1 MGQQIHNA
9 GTADALRLF
18 IFNGG
23 AGQNAVPD
31 GDGVHGSGS
40 GPHAAAADAALQR
53 RTRRACAADEIGVI
67 AHHHF
72 TVGADVQEQR
82 RFLPLGQT
90 RGQETADDI
99 AAQIVGRSR
108 EAVDRPPDV
117 KPQGGSA
124 HQTRRRD
131 DGPERRVENAEGIQA
146 QEEVN
151 HGGVAADDHGAD
163 LVRVHARLAA
173 DVVQQGVQGVYGNGL

>member
-1 MGQQIHNA
+1 MVLKTANAAAFFRLQGALTVHPSGQQHLGQQIHDA
-9 GTADALRLF
+9 GAADALWLLVF
-18 IFNGG
+18 DGG

-40 GPHAAAADAALQR
+40 GPHTAAADAALQR
-53 RTRRACAADEIGVI
+53 RTCRARAADKISVV

-72 TVGADVQEQR
+72 TVGADVQEQGG
-82 RFLPLGQT
+82 FFPLGQT

-108 EAVDRPPDV
+108 EAVDRPPDMET
-117 KPQGGSA
+117 QGGTA

-131 DGPERRVENAEGIQA
+131 DGPEGRVKNAEGIQS
-146 QEEVN
+146 Q
-151 HGGVAADDHGAD
+151 
-163 LVRVHARLAA
+163 
-173 DVVQQGVQGVYGNGL
+173 